1 LNEAATG
8 TLDAT
13 NNWWGNA
20 SGPYHTDNPEGT
32 GDAVSDNVDFDP
44 WTGAETEEVITGTGA
59 GVSVGTTHA
68 DVAITG
74 GTAAT
79 TITLAEYADNPQEGF
94 AGEIG
99 KYIDVYVP
107 DATGVTELEIR
118 LDYTD
123 AEIYGKDESS
133 LKLLWWNGTGWVPC
147 SDSGVNT
154 ASNYI
159 WAKIRSDTAPTLDDL
174 SGTPFAGT
182 GNAVAAPSYSSSMS
196 GQFSPSVSYQNKPEE
211 PEITIEKL
219 EARVAELRAMIS
231 ELQLRLRSQQALAYQ
246 GIPANFTF
254 KNDLKYGMTS
264 DEVKHLQIILKTEIG
279 SPTYPEDVPATG
291 WFGPITKA
299 AVIKFQEKY
308 KSEILAPWNLAA
320 GTGLVGSTTRAK
332 LNSLLK

>member
-1 LNEAATG
+1 
-8 TLDAT
+8 
-13 NNWWGNA
+13 
-20 SGPYHTDNPEGT
+20 
-32 GDAVSDNVDFDP
+32 
-44 WTGAETEEVITGTGA
+44 GAETTEVITDTGS

-74 GTAAT
+74 GTAT
-79 TITLAEYADNPQEGF
+79 TMITLAEYTDNPQEGF

-123 AEIYGKDESS
+123 AEISGKDESS
-133 LKLLWWNGTGWVPC
+133 LKLLWWNGTRWVPC

-159 WAKIRSDTAPTLDDL
+159 WAKIRGDTAPTLDDL

-182 GNAVAAPSYSSSMS
+182 GNAAPSYSSSMS
-196 GQFSPSVSYQNKPEE
+196 GQFSPSASYQNKPEE
-211 PEITIEKL
+211 PEITPEITIEEL

-246 GIPANFTF
+246 GIPVNFTF

-308 KSEILAPWNLAA
+308 KSEILTPWNLAA